1 MGSGEHQAPPKGWD
15 AQRSLDMVASI
26 LAGGGQG
33 IFNEETGG
41 GKGLT
46 PRRFSLC
53 ELGTR
58 RMGLHPRIQLLI
70 ERRPWLDSESF
81 FLGSEAGGGML
92 RPNTLSVGVTHG
104 AVGLGIQFLLC
115 FLPCAT
121 THNMGL
127 IQSHSFGPFL
137 LTTSIPHA

>member
-1 MGSGEHQAPPKGWD
+1 MGSGEHQAPLKGWD
-15 AQRSLDMVASI
+15 AQRSLDIVASI

-46 PRRFSLC
+46 PRRFSPC

-58 RMGLHPRIQLLI
+58 RMGLHSRIQLLI

-81 FLGSEAGGGML
+81 F
-92 RPNTLSVGVTHG
+92 PGV
-104 AVGLGIQFLLC
+104 
-115 FLPCAT
+115 
-121 THNMGL
+121 
-127 IQSHSFGPFL
+127 
-137 LTTSIPHA
+137 